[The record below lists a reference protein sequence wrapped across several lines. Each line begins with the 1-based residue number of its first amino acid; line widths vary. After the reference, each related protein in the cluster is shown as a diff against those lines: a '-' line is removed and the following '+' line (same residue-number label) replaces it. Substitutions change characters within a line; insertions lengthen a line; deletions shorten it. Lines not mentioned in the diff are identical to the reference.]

1 MLGFSAE
8 VETCSVL
15 RLLDVMKEKCDYLE
29 MFQGN
34 YTIALPATA
43 VSILVVFCKCL
54 KGFLALKENLDRMCT
69 LVYVHLL
76 GYRRYAE

>member
-54 KGFLALKENLDRMCT
+54 KGFFGLERKP
-69 LVYVHLL
+69 
-76 GYRRYAE
+76 